1 MKISKL
7 VKSKNG
13 TSVGVLVTLDHVQ
26 IVIVEDLESVKKLFW
41 SLVILSVLDNPA
53 LEHIRNFL
61 RDSQVDGILR
71 LVELGVAQE
80 SQSQAQGNHC
90 SFVHFLLFFY

>member
-26 IVIVEDLESVKKLFW
+26 IVIVENLESVKKLFW

-61 RDSQVDGILR
+61 RDSHVDGILR

-90 SFVHFLLFFY
+90 SFVHFLLFIY